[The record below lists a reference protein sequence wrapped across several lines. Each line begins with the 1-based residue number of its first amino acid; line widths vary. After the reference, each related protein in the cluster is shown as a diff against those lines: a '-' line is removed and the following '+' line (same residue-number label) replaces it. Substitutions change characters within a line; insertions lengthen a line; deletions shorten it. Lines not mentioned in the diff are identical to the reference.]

1 MLISPLL
8 PFAPPVSGIA
18 NIQRAQFFQTRQ
30 SDVKQLGEALQSGD
44 LAGAELEFGSIQTLA
59 QSGPLDG
66 KAFSVVQREQDFTAI
81 GRALQSGD
89 LAGAQQAFA
98 QLESTFKPN
107 EVSVDQ
113 SSANQNAAN
122 QSAPDPGPATVLSVE
137 SATAQTNGVNLIA

>member
-44 LAGAELEFGSIQTLA
+44 LAGAEQEFGDIQTLA
-59 QSGPLDG
+59 QTGPLGG
-66 KAFSVVQREQDFTAI
+66 KAFSIVQREQDFTAI
-81 GRALQSGD
+81 GQALQSGD

-98 QLESTFKPN
+98 QLEATFKPN
-107 EVSVDQ
+107 AVSV
-113 SSANQNAAN
+113 NQGPA
-122 QSAPDPGPATVLSVE
+122 QVVPDPGPATALSTE
-137 SATAQTNGVNLIA
+137 PAASATQTNGVNLVA